1 MTKKR
6 TIGICKKGLFAA
18 LMAGIMIVSGM
29 PAGIT
34 APLDV
39 EAKTEDVNLELSG
52 DLEISM
58 NHDSN
63 DMEQY
68 LTKFR
73 ERYPNIN
80 LIYTT
85 YEDYETAIV
94 ERMREGDYGD
104 VLLVP
109 RTFPYDE
116 LPDYLDPIGKV
127 DELSQKYNYVERGYI
142 FDDQVYG
149 ITSFAYLYG
158 LIYNKEIF
166 ERAGITKIP
175 DNMDEF
181 MEDMKLIR
189 KHTDSI
195 PMYSNYNLTWS
206 LGCWSIFPFFEMNGD
221 LGYKYAEYIT
231 EKKPFSEGKPYYE
244 VMKFLYDLIQN
255 GYTEQIPET
264 NYYWREIL
272 NKVNTGE
279 IATMVNGSWAVQQ
292 AQQNGPTPEN
302 IGFMPFPANVDG
314 NQYVTVGT
322 DYCYGIAKNSD
333 NKEAAHALL
342 AYMLDESGYA
352 YGTGN
357 ISIVK
362 TDPYPDYINDMS
374 QITMMYETGQPWE
387 AQELWYRL
395 HDHVYPES
403 LDEIYRVMSAAAGTS
418 EESFEDIMQ
427 DWNTR
432 WEEGRPQNTN
442 ELVEAIENAEGMAD
456 TVVAVDNSIL
466 SMSELEKSYVEEQ
479 SVIKVGYLE
488 TAAPFSYEDKE
499 GNFVGLARSV
509 CDTIAEESG
518 LTMEYVGYDRMNEM
532 LKDLEEGT
540 IQLIAATQKMEG
552 KEGLK
557 YTKSYFTVL
566 DVYVVSP
573 NMDITRQE
581 EYIRAVAED
590 LPVADEN
597 LVKKYSDVREC
608 IQAVESEKANYT
620 TTNYYT
626 ANYYME
632 DLTCAVAE
640 MVPASKYSTVHMAC
654 REEEDSTLVALI
666 NKCMYTMS
674 EESLQVELLKY
685 STPDDSKITLAKI
698 VRSNP
703 LMSVMIVLIGSIFL
717 IGVISII
724 LIQKNRRNKEHEF
737 AVKKYQMLSSLADEY
752 MFEYDFSKKVFVFDT
767 KFQDVFGFPEST
779 GWDEEDD
786 FVQLQ
791 RFLEKLEQYREPSES
806 ADEPFELQKDNGE
819 SNWFKLMISV
829 MEDDN
834 RNPIYWIGKM
844 VNVQKEMEEMQ
855 SYQERAEK
863 DPLTQVYN
871 RRGFYD
877 QLPKTAEKV
886 MFAVIDVDNFK
897 SVNDQLGHAGGDEV
911 LKMLVDQ
918 LVKNFGEKALI
929 GRYGGDEFV
938 CVLSNVE
945 FAEADDRM
953 KWMVKCMDTSFQ
965 FQGMSHAISIS
976 IGAVYSEKMTDTSE
990 LFELAD
996 QVLYKKK
1003 QDGKNGHLIETISR

>member
-6 TIGICKKGLFAA
+6 ITGICKKGLFAG
-18 LMAGIMIVSGM
+18 LMAGIMMMSGM
-29 PAGIT
+29 PAGIA
-34 APLDV
+34 APMEA

-52 DLEISM
+52 DLEITM
-58 NHDSN
+58 NHDSV

-68 LTKFR
+68 LAKFR
-73 ERYPNIN
+73 ERYPNVN

-85 YEDYETAIV
+85 YEDYETAMA
-94 ERMREGDYGD
+94 ERIQAGDYGD
-104 VLLVP
+104 VLLIP
-109 RTFPYDE
+109 YSIPYDQ
-116 LPDYLDPIGKV
+116 LQLYFDPIGTTE
-127 DELSQKYNYVERGYI
+127 ELSQKYNFVERGYI

-149 ITSFAYLYG
+149 ISSFASLSG
-158 LIYNKEIF
+158 LIYNKEVF
-166 ERAGITKIP
+166 ERAGITRIP

-189 KHTDSI
+189 EHTDSI
-195 PMYSNYNLTWS
+195 PIYSNYNNPWA
-206 LGCWSIFPFFEMNGD
+206 LGCWTSFPFIEMNGAM
-221 LGYKYAEYIT
+221 GYRYGEYLT
-231 EKKPFSEGKPYYE
+231 EPEPFTEGKPYYE
-244 VMKFLYDLIQN
+244 VMKLLYDLIQN
-255 GYTEQIPET
+255 GYTEQIGQEE
-264 NYYWREIL
+264 YYWGEIL
-272 NKVNTGE
+272 NKLNTGE
-279 IATMVNGSWAVQQ
+279 IATMVIGSWAVQQ

-302 IGFMPFPANVDG
+302 IGFMPFPTNVDG
-314 NQYVTVGT
+314 QQYVTIGM
-322 DYCYGIAKNSD
+322 DYCYGIAKNSE

-342 AYMLDESGYA
+342 TYMLDESGYA

-362 TDPYPDYINDMS
+362 TDPYPDYINDMN
-374 QITMMYETGQPWE
+374 QVTMIYDTSPSWE

-395 HDHVYPES
+395 HDYGYPEGDQGT
-403 LDEIYRVMSAAAGTS
+403 LRVMSAAAGIS
-418 EESFEDIMQ
+418 GESFEDIMQ
-427 DWNTR
+427 EWNVN
-432 WEEGRPQNTN
+432 WEKGRPENAN
-442 ELVEAIENAEGMAD
+442 ELVEGIENAEGLTDA
-456 TVVAVDNSIL
+456 VVAVDNSVL
-466 SMSELEKSYVEEQ
+466 AMSELEKTYVEEH
-479 SVIKVGYLE
+479 SVLKVGYLKN
-488 TAAPFSYEDKE
+488 AAPFSYEDKE

-518 LTMEYVGYDRMNEM
+518 LTMEYAGYDRMEEM

-540 IQLIAATQKMEG
+540 IQLIAATQKLEG

-581 EYIRAVAED
+581 EYIRAVAGD
-590 LPVADEN
+590 PPVTDEN
-597 LVKKYSDVREC
+597 LVKRCKNVREC

-632 DLTCAVAE
+632 DLSCAVAE

-654 REEEDSTLVALI
+654 REDEDSTLVALI

-685 STPDDSKITLAKI
+685 STPDNSKITLAKI

-703 LMSVMIVLIGSIFL
+703 LMSVMVVLIGSIFL

-724 LIQKNRRNKEHEF
+724 LIQKDRRNKEHEF
-737 AVKKYQMLSSLADEY
+737 AMKKYQMLSSLADEY

-791 RFLEKLEQYREPSES
+791 RFLEKLERYREQPES
-806 ADEPFELQKDNGE
+806 AEVPFELRKDNGE
-819 SNWFKLMISV
+819 SNWFKLMISI

-834 RNPIYWIGKM
+834 KNPIYWIGKM

-863 DPLTQVYN
+863 DSLTQVYN
-871 RRGFYD
+871 RRGFFD

-911 LKMLVDQ
+911 LKMLANQ
-918 LVKNFGEKALI
+918 LMKNFGENALI

-938 CVLSNVE
+938 CVISNVE
-945 FAEADDRM
+945 FAEVDDRL
-953 KWMVKCMDTSFQ
+953 KWMVKCMDTTYQ

-1003 QDGKNGHLIETISR
+1003 ENGKNGYLIEAVKR